1 MLAKVPRLLASRL
14 LLLHPIFMY
23 IAQNF
28 KPICIMKK
36 LLSPALY
43 PFLVV
48 TILLSSCR
56 EPKELEYRDFKNLS
70 TEKLGFSTST
80 IKLDLIYF
88 NPNNFGLEL
97 KRTDLDIF
105 VNGNYL
111 EHTSQ
116 EYLIH
121 IPRKAEFSLP
131 LSIEVDMKNAYKNAL
146 PALFGQEVL
155 VKVTGSVKLGK
166 ANVYKS
172 FPVNYEGKQKFS
184 LLN

>member
-1 MLAKVPRLLASRL
+1 MRIFYRLFS
-14 LLLHPIFMY
+14 HPFILVV
-23 IAQNF
+23 
-28 KPICIMKK
+28 
-36 LLSPALY
+36 LLSIGI
-43 PFLVV
+43 
-48 TILLSSCR
+48 ILLPGCR

-80 IKLDLIYF
+80 LKVDLVYF

-105 VNGNYL
+105 INGNYL
-111 EHTSQ
+111 GHTAQEHQ
-116 EYLIH
+116 IH
-121 IPRKAEFSLP
+121 IPKKGEFSLP
-131 LSIEVDMKNAYKNAL
+131 LTIEVDMKNAYKNAF

>member
-1 MLAKVPRLLASRL
+1 MYKPTSRPTL
-14 LLLHPIFMY
+14 YLIFLFISFM
-23 IAQNF
+23 
-28 KPICIMKK
+28 
-36 LLSPALY
+36 
-43 PFLVV
+43 
-48 TILLSSCR
+48 TSCR

-80 IKLDLIYF
+80 IKLDLVYF

-105 VNGNYL
+105 INGNYL
-111 EHTSQ
+111 GHTSQ
-116 EYLIH
+116 EYQIH
-121 IPRKAEFSLP
+121 IPRKDEFTLP
-131 LSIEVDMKNAYKNAL
+131 LTIEVDMKNAYKNAL

-155 VKVTGSVKLGK
+155 IKVTGKVKLGK

>member
-1 MLAKVPRLLASRL
+1 MNTR
-14 LLLHPIFMY
+14 F
-23 IAQNF
+23 
-28 KPICIMKK
+28 
-36 LLSPALY
+36 SP
-43 PFLVV
+43 FIS
-48 TILLSSCR
+48 ILLCLLFLLSCR

-80 IKLDLIYF
+80 IKLDLIYY

-97 KRTDLDIF
+97 KRTDLDIYI
-105 VNGNYL
+105 NGNL
-111 EHTSQ
+111 LGHTAQ
-116 EYLIH
+116 EYQIH
-121 IPRKAEFSLP
+121 IPKKGEFALP

-155 VKVTGSVKLGK
+155 VKVTGKVKLGK

-184 LLN
+184 ISY

>member
-1 MLAKVPRLLASRL
+1 MHKRTFTSTL
-14 LLLHPIFMY
+14 LLFYLVI
-23 IAQNF
+23 
-28 KPICIMKK
+28 
-36 LLSPALY
+36 L
-43 PFLVV
+43 FLP
-48 TILLSSCR
+48 SCR

-80 IKLDLIYF
+80 IKLDLVYF

-105 VNGNYL
+105 INGNYL
-111 EHTSQ
+111 GHTSQ
-116 EYLIH
+116 EYQIH
-121 IPRKAEFSLP
+121 IPKKDEFSLP
-131 LSIEVDMKNAYKNAL
+131 LTIEVDMKNAYKNAL

-155 VKVTGSVKLGK
+155 IKVTGKVKLGK

>member
-1 MLAKVPRLLASRL
+1 MRIFYRLFS
-14 LLLHPIFMY
+14 HPFIVVV
-23 IAQNF
+23 
-28 KPICIMKK
+28 
-36 LLSPALY
+36 LLS
-43 PFLVV
+43 
-48 TILLSSCR
+48 TGIILLTGCR

-80 IKLDLIYF
+80 IKVDLVYF

-105 VNGNYL
+105 INGNYL
-111 EHTSQ
+111 GHTAQEHQ
-116 EYLIH
+116 IH
-121 IPRKAEFSLP
+121 IPKKGEFSLP
-131 LSIEVDMKNAYKNAL
+131 LTIEVDMKNAYKNAF

-172 FPVNYEGKQKFS
+172 FPVNYEGKQQFS
-184 LLN
+184 LLK